1 MEAGFVEQMPIKV
14 KVRVANVLIVGFLL
28 EGETPSLILGDCSG
42 HLAGFSVVIIN
53 ITISNNISIIMTII
67 KIIPLSFSAQEKQPM
82 MPSLIR
88 RTRRR
93 AGPKSQSPDC
103 QVLVA
108 RKGHQPG

>member
-1 MEAGFVEQMPIKV
+1 MPLKV

-28 EGETPSLILGDCSG
+28 EEETPSLILGDCSG

-67 KIIPLSFSAQEKQPM
+67 KIIPLSFSAQEQQT

-88 RTRRR
+88 RTRSFVCLLSMKTLWYIRTVMST
-93 AGPKSQSPDC
+93 K
-103 QVLVA
+103 
-108 RKGHQPG
+108 

>member
-1 MEAGFVEQMPIKV
+1 MPIKV

-28 EGETPSLILGDCSG
+28 EEETPSLILGDCSG
-42 HLAGFSVVIIN
+42 HLASLSVVIID
-53 ITISNNISIIMTII
+53 NISIIMTIITLI
-67 KIIPLSFSAQEKQPM
+67 KIIPLSFSAQEQQT

-88 RTRRR
+88 RTRRK

-108 RKGHQPG
+108 RKGHRPG

>member
-1 MEAGFVEQMPIKV
+1 MPIKV

-28 EGETPSLILGDCSG
+28 EEETPSLILGDCSG

-67 KIIPLSFSAQEKQPM
+67 KIIPLSFSAQEQQT

-93 AGPKSQSPDC
+93 AAPKS
-103 QVLVA
+103 
-108 RKGHQPG
+108 